1 MADDSLEAL
10 MLFRPRIAGRRSEA
24 DAHPGPRF
32 ASSILRLQTVRPG
45 GRKGR
50 SNARAKG
57 STDVRPPGRLARRCV
72 IKARFVP
79 AAGKGQKAARLH
91 LSYLER
97 DGVERDGSPGTLYGR
112 DDSFDPASMREP
124 LDTENRQFRF
134 IVSPEDAGE
143 IDLRTFTRDLVA
155 QMEKDLGR
163 RLIWA
168 AVNHHNTAHPH
179 VHIVIR
185 GVDVAGR
192 QLRIPPRYLSEEMRW
207 QAQHILTR
215 ELGLRSEVDIARQA
229 SAEVELES
237 LTSLDRKLGAL
248 LEDRRLAAPTLSKLA
263 RAERTLLLL
272 RLETLS
278 RLGLA
283 GRLARGAWQLH
294 EGWEDVLKSLGER
307 GDIIKRIHQL
317 APGDVARYR
326 IPEPGQA
333 FDPVEGVVRGKG
345 LHEELTGDLFAVV
358 ETQSGETHYLRLDQ
372 RTAES
377 LRVGQ
382 IVRVAAIAEPWVKQ
396 TDHVLSRLASLNS
409 GIYDPARHLQQLTAS
424 ASANPPVSPSDLVA
438 GNVRRL
444 ERLERYQLATR
455 LRDGR
460 WKVPADLVQ
469 QLESRERT
477 HPNRRIRIDHAGA
490 DLATQARY
498 PGPTWLDRLSPT
510 APERAAWG
518 FGAEV
523 AKALEDRA
531 IYLRARG
538 LEPGSQRVAAELDA
552 SERTRLAGQV
562 AQELGCS
569 LAEVRDGFQGTLA
582 ACPALPSGRAFIR
595 IVNART
601 NEFVLVPAGPQTG
614 RFEGR
619 LVEVSVTAEGHV
631 SLRPA
636 RRLTRGE

>member
-10 MLFRPRIAGRRSEA
+10 MLFRPRIAGRRSEV

-32 ASSILRLQTVRPG
+32 ASSILRLQGARPG
-45 GRKGR
+45 ARKRR
-50 SNARAKG
+50 SGSPAKG

-112 DDSFDPASMREP
+112 DDSFDPVSMRAP
-124 LDTENRQFRF
+124 LDTERRQFRF

-179 VHIVIR
+179 VHIVVR
-185 GVDVAGR
+185 GLDAAGR
-192 QLRIPPRYLSEEMRW
+192 QLRIPPRYMSEEMRW

-215 ELGLRSEVDIARQA
+215 ELGLRSEVDIARRA
-229 SAEVELES
+229 SAEVERES
-237 LTSLDRKLGAL
+237 LTSLDRRLSAL
-248 LEDRRLAAPTLSKLA
+248 LQGRRLAASSLSKLP
-263 RAERTLLLL
+263 RHERTLLLL

-283 GRLARGAWQLH
+283 GRLARGALELH
-294 EGWEDVLKSLGER
+294 DGWEDVLKRLGER

-326 IPEPGQA
+326 VPEPGQPL
-333 FDPVEGVVRGKG
+333 DPIEGVVRGKG
-345 LHEELTGDLFAVV
+345 LHDELTGDIFAVV
-358 ETQSGETHYLRLDQ
+358 ETRSGETHYVRLDQ

-382 IVRVAAIAEPWVKQ
+382 IVRVATIAEPWVKQ
-396 TDHVLSRLASLNS
+396 TDHVLARLASLNS
-409 GIYDPARHLQQLTAS
+409 DIYDPARHLQQLTAT
-424 ASANPPVSPSDLVA
+424 ASANPPVSPSDLVT

-455 LRDGR
+455 LGDGR
-460 WKVPADLVQ
+460 WKAPPDLVQ

-477 HPNRRIRIDHAGA
+477 HPTSRIRIEYAGA
-490 DLATQARY
+490 DLATQAKY

-510 APERAAWG
+510 PPERAIWG

-523 AKALEDRA
+523 TKALGDRA

-538 LEPGSQRVAAELDA
+538 LEPGSRRVAVELDA
-552 SERTRLAGQV
+552 SERTLLARRLAR
-562 AQELGCS
+562 EFGCL

-582 ACPALPSGRAFIR
+582 ACPALPSGRAFVR

-601 NEFVLVPAGPQTG
+601 NELVLVPAGPQTD
-614 RFEGR
+614 RLEGR
-619 LVEVSVTAEGHV
+619 LVDVSVTTEDQV
-631 SLRPA
+631 SLRAA